1 MLDARQ
7 LFLRLALAGLMT
19 GGVAITLTGV
29 TNAAPLSIASLGT
42 TTAPF
47 EKPAWVPRC
56 WWRQGLWGS
65 QQVCQQVW
73 VEPRYYD
80 YDRGYGFG
88 GGWDYRRHY
97 HDHDEDDEEEED

>member
-1 MLDARQ
+1 MMHAHQ
-7 LFLRLALAGLMT
+7 LFVRLALAGLMT
-19 GGVAITLTGV
+19 GCAAITLIGV
-29 TNAAPLSIASLGT
+29 ADAAPFSTPSLGA

-47 EKPAWVPRC
+47 EKAAWVPRC

-80 YDRGYGFG
+80 YDRGYRFG

-97 HDHDEDDEEEED
+97 HDHGEDNEEDED

>member
-1 MLDARQ
+1 MLNARQ

-19 GGVAITLTGV
+19 GCAATTLTGV
-29 TNAAPLSIASLGT
+29 ADAAPFSTPSLGA

-47 EKPAWVPRC
+47 EKADWVPRC
-56 WWRQGLWGS
+56 WWRQTLWGS

-80 YDRGYGFG
+80 YGQGYGPG
-88 GGWDYRRHY
+88 GGWDHRRHY
-97 HDHDEDDEEEED
+97 HGEDDEEGED